1 MFMMIF
7 PLGYSKYFMAVLLN
21 LSPYYVV
28 TLVNPIFIQI
38 IKLWP
43 FFYLYLEAVMGN
55 LFLTVSINF
64 FYEKARK
71 S

>member
-7 PLGYSKYFMAVLLN
+7 PLGYSKYFMDVLLN

-38 IKLWP
+38 INN
-43 FFYLYLEAVMGN
+43 YG
-55 LFLTVSINF
+55 LFLPVSRGSYGKLIFNSLHQF
-64 FYEKARK
+64 FLRK
-71 S
+71 SS